1 MTSGRWIPERIW
13 TLKGL
18 SILER
23 LFLAEVAGF
32 VDTGRECFASNEYF
46 AERLDCSEV
55 QVRKMIVHL
64 LETGYLDRDGYGR
77 TRKLSISELVPSG
90 TCSIQNKRS
99 SKRNKNLFQ
108 MEQLD
113 VPNGTHTKLVSRIK
127 STSIDTNKGKP
138 DILMPFEGS
147 EFVELWAS
155 WKEYKRTH
163 FKFSFRTLQSEQ
175 VALHHLQKISNG
187 DYETARTI
195 IGTAI
200 ANGWRGLYPSNSGTG
215 KGRTGGNAP
224 EWHKRFTGE
233 L

>member
-32 VDTGRECFASNEYF
+32 VDTGKECFASNEYF
-46 AERLDCSEV
+46 AERLTCSEI

-64 LETGYLDRDGYGR
+64 LEKGYLDRDGYGR
-77 TRKLSISELVPSG
+77 TRKLDISEQVPKGS
-90 TCSIQNKRS
+90 CIQKNKKLYKS
-99 SKRNKNLFQ
+99 
-108 MEQLD
+108 EQ
-113 VPNGTHTKLVSRIK
+113 VVVKNGTHTKLVSRIE
-127 STSIDTNKGKP
+127 STSIDIKKGKP

-215 KGRTGGNAP
+215 KSRAGGNAP